1 MLDNPELPPETRK
14 KLNICDLRK
23 AMLISQAVSGKSLT
37 QISEEQGRNRRW
49 LYETL
54 NSTENQAILAEIY
67 SETIAEA
74 TSRMPKL
81 VSLAFDAVEKLLE
94 APYADD
100 RKIPAALAILKLA
113 ARQPQP
119 CNCQKDYPMD
129 I

>member
-1 MLDNPELPPETRK
+1 MPENNK
-14 KLNICDLRK
+14 KLNICALRN

-49 LYETL
+49 LYTML
-54 NSTENQAILAEIY
+54 NSPENQALLAEIY
-67 SETIAEA
+67 SETVAEA
-74 TSRMPKL
+74 TARMPKL
-81 VSLAFDAVEKLLE
+81 VNLAFNAVEKLLE

-119 CNCQKDYPMD
+119 CTCQNDYPRD